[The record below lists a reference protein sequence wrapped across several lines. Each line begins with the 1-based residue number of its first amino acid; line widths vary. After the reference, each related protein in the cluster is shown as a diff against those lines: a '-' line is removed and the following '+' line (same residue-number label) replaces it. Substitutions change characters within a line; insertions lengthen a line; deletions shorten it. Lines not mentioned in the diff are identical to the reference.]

1 MNQHSKKLYND
12 FVDNIAVYE
21 KLKEVAYKAIS
32 DVIEDNHLYITAIE
46 ARVKNPKSL
55 AGKLDLKG
63 DKYKSINDITDLV
76 GLRVITFYTDEVDKI
91 ASLVEK
97 TFIVDW
103 ENSVDKRQIQRSD
116 KFGYLSLHYICSIPE
131 DLYRDPEHPE
141 LNTIRFEVQM
151 RTALQHVWS
160 TVNHDTGY
168 KSDIEIPK
176 EYMREMA
183 RLAGL
188 IELADEQFNRIIRD
202 ITDYRRKV
210 QELTENGDFSAL
222 ELNGDSFKS
231 YLKIKPFADLNSRIA
246 SINRAELVEHSYEP
260 YMKVFM
266 DLGVKTLADIE
277 KIKEECSDD
286 AYRLAVYH
294 IGGTDLDILSET
306 IGVQN
311 LCIVKILRMGYG
323 VPGLVQFFRTVNG
336 ESKSNESSAKR
347 TYRNALEL
355 GIVKEV

>member
-12 FVDNIAVYE
+12 FVNNINVYE

-32 DVIEDNHLYITAIE
+32 DVIEENHLYITAIE

-91 ASLVEK
+91 ASLIEK

-131 DLYRDPEHPE
+131 TLYHDPENPQ
-141 LNTIRFEVQM
+141 LNRIRFEVQM

-222 ELNGDSFKS
+222 ELNGDSFKA
-231 YLKIKPFADLNSRIA
+231 YLKIKPFADLNNRIA

-277 KIKEECSDD
+277 KIKDECSDD
-286 AYRLAVYH
+286 AYRLAVYQ
-294 IGGTDLDILSET
+294 IGGTDIDILSET

-311 LCIVKILRMGYG
+311 LCIVKILKMGYG

-336 ESKSNESSAKR
+336 ESKSNEISAKR
-347 TYRNALEL
+347 TYKNALEL
-355 GIVKEV
+355 GIVRE